1 MCSTLNILAPCHLKV
16 ATGIFN
22 LAERRKVFLVV
33 CAGQQLRVAQGPKS
47 RSLRRRNSAFR
58 VSFPQVAKVEY
69 VRKKP
74 KLKEVLVK
82 LEEHMECTCTS
93 SSSNSDYREEETGTL
108 GGDGSS
114 V

>member
-1 MCSTLNILAPCHLKV
+1 MGVRSTLNILAACP
-16 ATGIFN
+16 
-22 LAERRKVFLVV
+22 
-33 CAGQQLRVAQGPKS
+33 PK
-47 RSLRRRNSAFR
+47 
-58 VSFPQVAKVEY
+58 VAKVEY

-108 GGDGSS
+108 GGDGVFVTMVFS
-114 V
+114 VVNVKHEARKGRV